1 MQEQI
6 KAREATQGK
15 AELLWQYKWNAAD
28 TTVHGPIAGS
38 EMAEWKEEGYFK
50 SGTVVVQ
57 RAGASVQWQAALEV
71 ASFTE

>member
-15 AELLWQYKWNAAD
+15 ELLWQYKWNAAD

-57 RAGASVQWQAALEV
+57 RAGTSDQWQGALV
-71 ASFTE
+71 VVSFTE